1 MPGKL
6 RFSPTGNVSR
16 SIDIPPRAWRE
27 VAVTQG
33 RSDAGIEYVQIVQ
46 EQQEISSAYLLLSG
60 VGPMPAFPTA
70 ALQPR
75 RESVLPSTAASSLSA
90 VSVGCN
96 APTVPSRH
104 ESVTLADSPS
114 DPVRSR
120 LKGAAVLSETP
131 PTSSIKPPGAK
142 SVAPRRALQK
152 GGAASRGAGLVQA
165 HWTFTSETDVTRRY
179 SKDDAMSL
187 ELAEQLF
194 GFLQD
199 ALRSEGL
206 SDYAALQ
213 FRVPVGGA
221 RNAGMVDL
229 RARTQR
235 IDRTGATVAVARA
248 SPDATEGGSW
258 VRNVLASTLPVV
270 RGAGG
275 ATPQWRCATVM
286 GSAAYDARDTAALE
300 LVHAAYSICL
310 GLALGL
316 VCGGTAKRWVVLVPV
331 RLAVAVGAKYTLDVV
346 SMRQQNETTKKW
358 RSVTRVGEP
367 RMLHD
372 PPPSAHSQSET
383 CAGEAAGACAPSD
396 APETWE
402 FMDADCRVQ
411 MFDVPKWSPEYKD
424 VEGRFLGS
432 SSGLI
437 LLRVQ
442 RVQNPDRWAEF
453 VFKRKAMDRRRG
465 PGGAGARE
473 MWLFHGTRA
482 ESTALINTRNFRLAH
497 RTPYIASSY
506 RASVAL
512 RIAFCVLFFLI
523 LSFIHVLA
531 V

>member
-1 MPGKL
+1 M
-6 RFSPTGNVSR
+6 
-16 SIDIPPRAWRE
+16 
-27 VAVTQG
+27 
-33 RSDAGIEYVQIVQ
+33 
-46 EQQEISSAYLLLSG
+46 
-60 VGPMPAFPTA
+60 
-70 ALQPR
+70 
-75 RESVLPSTAASSLSA
+75 
-90 VSVGCN
+90 
-96 APTVPSRH
+96 
-104 ESVTLADSPS
+104 
-114 DPVRSR
+114 
-120 LKGAAVLSETP
+120 
-131 PTSSIKPPGAK
+131 KPPGAK

-152 GGAASRGAGLVQA
+152 GGAPSSGAGLMQA
-165 HWTFTSETDVTRRY
+165 HWTFTSETEVTRRY

-187 ELAEQLF
+187 ELTDQLF
-194 GFLQD
+194 GFLQG

-206 SDYAALQ
+206 SDYAAALQ
-213 FRVPVGGA
+213 FRVPVCGV

-229 RARTQR
+229 RARTPR

-258 VRNVLASTLPVV
+258 VRSVLASTLRDV

-275 ATPQWRCATVM
+275 ATPQWRCATVT

-316 VCGGTAKRWVVLVPV
+316 ICGGSAKRWVMLVPV
-331 RLAVAVGAKYTLDVV
+331 RLAVAVGARYTLDVV
-346 SMRQQNETTKKW
+346 SIRQQNETTKKW
-358 RSVTRVGEP
+358 RSVTRIGEP

-372 PPPSAHSQSET
+372 PPPPSKSES

-402 FMDADCRVQ
+402 CTDADCRVQ
-411 MFDVPKWSPEYKD
+411 MYDVSKWSPEYKD

-497 RTPYIASSY
+497 STQYLASSY
-506 RASVAL
+506 SASVAL

>member
-104 ESVTLADSPS
+104 GSVTLADSPS

-120 LKGAAVLSETP
+120 LQGSAVLSETP

-179 SKDDAMSL
+179 SKDDTMSL

>member
-1 MPGKL
+1 M
-6 RFSPTGNVSR
+6 
-16 SIDIPPRAWRE
+16 
-27 VAVTQG
+27 
-33 RSDAGIEYVQIVQ
+33 
-46 EQQEISSAYLLLSG
+46 
-60 VGPMPAFPTA
+60 
-70 ALQPR
+70 
-75 RESVLPSTAASSLSA
+75 
-90 VSVGCN
+90 
-96 APTVPSRH
+96 
-104 ESVTLADSPS
+104 
-114 DPVRSR
+114 
-120 LKGAAVLSETP
+120 
-131 PTSSIKPPGAK
+131 KPPGAK

-152 GGAASRGAGLVQA
+152 GGAPSSGAGLMQA
-165 HWTFTSETDVTRRY
+165 HWTFTSETEVTRRY

-187 ELAEQLF
+187 ELTDQLF
-194 GFLQD
+194 GFLQG

-206 SDYAALQ
+206 SDYAAALQ
-213 FRVPVGGA
+213 FRVPVCGV

-229 RARTQR
+229 RARTPR
-235 IDRTGATVAVARA
+235 IDRTGATAAVARA

-258 VRNVLASTLPVV
+258 VRSVLASTLRDV

-275 ATPQWRCATVM
+275 ATPQWRCATVT

-316 VCGGTAKRWVVLVPV
+316 ICGGSAKRWVVLVPV
-331 RLAVAVGAKYTLDVV
+331 RLAVAVGARYTLDVV
-346 SMRQQNETTKKW
+346 SIRQQNETTKKW
-358 RSVTRVGEP
+358 RSVTRIGEP

-372 PPPSAHSQSET
+372 PPPPSQSES

-402 FMDADCRVQ
+402 CTDADCRVQ
-411 MFDVPKWSPEYKD
+411 MYDVSKWSPEYKD

-497 RTPYIASSY
+497 STQYLASSY
-506 RASVAL
+506 SASVAL

>member
-1 MPGKL
+1 M
-6 RFSPTGNVSR
+6 
-16 SIDIPPRAWRE
+16 
-27 VAVTQG
+27 
-33 RSDAGIEYVQIVQ
+33 
-46 EQQEISSAYLLLSG
+46 
-60 VGPMPAFPTA
+60 
-70 ALQPR
+70 
-75 RESVLPSTAASSLSA
+75 
-90 VSVGCN
+90 
-96 APTVPSRH
+96 
-104 ESVTLADSPS
+104 
-114 DPVRSR
+114 
-120 LKGAAVLSETP
+120 
-131 PTSSIKPPGAK
+131 KPPGAK

-152 GGAASRGAGLVQA
+152 GGAPSSGAGLMQA
-165 HWTFTSETDVTRRY
+165 HWTFTSETEVTRRY

-187 ELAEQLF
+187 ELTDQLF
-194 GFLQD
+194 GFLQG

-206 SDYAALQ
+206 SDYAAALQ
-213 FRVPVGGA
+213 FRVPVCGV

-229 RARTQR
+229 RARTPR
-235 IDRTGATVAVARA
+235 IDRTGATAAVARA

-258 VRNVLASTLPVV
+258 VRSVLASTLRDV

-275 ATPQWRCATVM
+275 ATPQWRCATVT

-316 VCGGTAKRWVVLVPV
+316 ICGGSAKRWVVLVPV
-331 RLAVAVGAKYTLDVV
+331 RLAVAVGARYTLDVV

-358 RSVTRVGEP
+358 RSVTRIGEP

-372 PPPSAHSQSET
+372 PPPPSKSES

-402 FMDADCRVQ
+402 CTDADCRVQ
-411 MFDVPKWSPEYKD
+411 MYDVSKWSPEYKD

-497 RTPYIASSY
+497 STQYLASSY
-506 RASVAL
+506 SASVAL

>member
-1 MPGKL
+1 M
-6 RFSPTGNVSR
+6 
-16 SIDIPPRAWRE
+16 
-27 VAVTQG
+27 
-33 RSDAGIEYVQIVQ
+33 
-46 EQQEISSAYLLLSG
+46 
-60 VGPMPAFPTA
+60 
-70 ALQPR
+70 
-75 RESVLPSTAASSLSA
+75 
-90 VSVGCN
+90 
-96 APTVPSRH
+96 
-104 ESVTLADSPS
+104 
-114 DPVRSR
+114 
-120 LKGAAVLSETP
+120 
-131 PTSSIKPPGAK
+131 KPPGAK

-152 GGAASRGAGLVQA
+152 GGAPSSGAGLMQA
-165 HWTFTSETDVTRRY
+165 HWTFTSETEVTRRY

-187 ELAEQLF
+187 ELTDQLF
-194 GFLQD
+194 GFLQG

-206 SDYAALQ
+206 SDYAAALQ
-213 FRVPVGGA
+213 FRVPVCGV

-229 RARTQR
+229 RARTPR

-258 VRNVLASTLPVV
+258 VRSVLASTLRDV

-275 ATPQWRCATVM
+275 ATPQWRCATVT

-358 RSVTRVGEP
+358 RSVTRIGEP

-372 PPPSAHSQSET
+372 PPPPSQSES
-383 CAGEAAGACAPSD
+383 CACEAAGACAPSD

-402 FMDADCRVQ
+402 CTDADCRVQ
-411 MFDVPKWSPEYKD
+411 MYDVSKWSPEYKD

-497 RTPYIASSY
+497 STQYLASSY
-506 RASVAL
+506 SASVAL